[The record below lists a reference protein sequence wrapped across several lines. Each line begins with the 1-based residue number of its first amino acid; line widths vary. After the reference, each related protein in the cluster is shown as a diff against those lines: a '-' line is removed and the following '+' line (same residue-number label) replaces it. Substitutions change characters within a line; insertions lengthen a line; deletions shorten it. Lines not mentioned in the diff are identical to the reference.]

1 MRGEGGLLSLEK
13 VLIIEDEKDVGE
25 LLAYNL
31 SKEGYQPFLAQ
42 EGMTGLQRSRDCQP
56 DLIILDLMLPG
67 LDGWE
72 VFRRLKKERA
82 TVHTPVIMLTA
93 RGDEADRVLG
103 LELGADDYVTKPF
116 SLRELMAR
124 IKAVLRRKDSEK
136 DRVWP
141 EVIQSGQLRIDR
153 GRFEV
158 TLSGRPTALTT
169 KEFELLYTLAANR
182 GRVLSRDRLLDLV
195 WGQEDF
201 VEPRT
206 VDVHITRLRAK
217 LAERSGSERY
227 IDTVRGIGYRFREHP
242 TEGDGA
248 TGGSEAPAVALLAHQ
263 RGGESEVKIKRA
275 M

>member
-1 MRGEGGLLSLEK
+1 LTRQGGDELIRKGAVLSLEK
-13 VLIIEDEKDVGE
+13 VLIIEDERDVGE

-31 SKEGYQPFLAQ
+31 SREGYQPFLAQ
-42 EGMTGLQRSRDCQP
+42 EGTVGLQRSRECQP

-72 VFRRLKKERA
+72 VFRRLKRERA

-93 RGDEADRVLG
+93 RGDETDRVLG

-116 SLRELMAR
+116 SPRELMAR

-136 DRVWP
+136 DRSSP

-158 TLSGRPTALTT
+158 TVNGRPTALTT
-169 KEFELLYTLAANR
+169 KEFELLYALAANR
-182 GRVLSRDRLLDLV
+182 GRVLTRDRLLDLV

-217 LAERSGSERY
+217 LAGPSGSERY
-227 IDTVRGIGYRFREHP
+227 IETVRGIGYRFREHP
-242 TEGDGA
+242 MEGAGTIVESGGQLKGA
-248 TGGSEAPAVALLAHQ
+248 
-263 RGGESEVKIKRA
+263 